1 MILDKFINHA
11 EGLKENYTSDFKDRN
26 VPLFPRE
33 INTIID

>member
-11 EGLKENYTSDFKDRN
+11 EGLKENYTSDFRDRN